1 MVDEEVVVLEDQG
14 KVRQEDQAGEVVVL
28 EHQAKE
34 QVEDLAEEERGLL
47 LNSGEE

>member
-1 MVDEEVVVLEDQG
+1 MVDEEVVVLEDQA
-14 KVRQEDQAGEVVVL
+14 EEVVVL

-34 QVEDLAEEERGLL
+34 QVEDLPEEERGLL